1 MHRRD
6 MLFRIDPLRPA
17 LRRPVTVGLS
27 GSIEINLDLLARS
40 RDWMDGYVHLTAEV
54 ECPVL

>member
-1 MHRRD
+1 MHRRN

-17 LRRPVTVGLS
+17 LRRLVTAGLP
-27 GSIEINLDLLARS
+27 GSTKINLDLLARS

-54 ECPVL
+54 ACPIL